1 MRRGGPKKSGRQPP
15 AESSRLRVLELL
27 RGSPGGLGVAE
38 LAERSG
44 LHPNTVR
51 FHLNRFVTAG
61 LARRDVVQQRS
72 RPGRP
77 RLTFVATPENLR
89 GDQRNYQLLATMLA
103 GYMADTA
110 DSVMHARQL
119 GNAWGSYL
127 ATRPVPGQRVTEEES
142 VGELLRVLDDIGF
155 FPQLTQHDDGYGVI
169 QLRHC
174 PFLEVATTHREVVC
188 SLHLGVMQGVL
199 AAQRAPVEASDLQPF
214 VEPSLC
220 LAQVRR
226 REPTES
232 SAS

>member
-1 MRRGGPKKSGRQPP
+1 VRRGGPKKSGLEPS
-15 AESSRLRVLELL
+15 ADSSRLRVLELL
-27 RGSPGGLGVAE
+27 RQSPGGLGVAE

-61 LARRDVVQQRS
+61 LARRDVEQQPS

-89 GDQRNYQLLATMLA
+89 RDQRNYQLLAAMLA

-110 DSVMHARQL
+110 DPAMHARHL

-142 VGELLRVLDDIGF
+142 VGDLLRVLDDIGF
-155 FPQLTQHDDGYGVI
+155 SPQLTQDGDGQGVI
-169 QLRHC
+169 ELRHC
-174 PFLEVATTHREVVC
+174 PFLEVATAHREVVC

-199 AAQRAPVEASDLQPF
+199 AEQRAPVEASDLQPF

-220 LAQVRR
+220 LAHVRR
-226 REPTES
+226 REPAES